1 MSRSSML
8 NLSSRYNLQV
18 GADIVKRALSYPL
31 KLIAKNAGVNGSVVT
46 EKVLSNDNF
55 KFGYN
60 AATGIYEDLMAVG
73 IIDPTKVVR
82 CCLEHA
88 ASVAKTFL
96 TSDVV
101 VVDIKEPEPVPAG
114 NPMDNSGINTETSL
128 ETSCMISLRVAC
140 WQVMATKQRKK
151 DVGIIYTL
159 HMRSSLGQKPN
170 IRFGMDGAGGDL
182 VGDSAKGATETT
194 ANEVLSGGAPP
205 PFLSKTYE
213 MVDDPATDAVVSW
226 GPANDSFVVWNTTE
240 FARDLLPKFFKH
252 NNFSSFVRQLN
263 TYGFRKVDP
272 DRWEF
277 ANEGFLR
284 GKKHLLKMINR
295 RKSAHAQNQQQQQ
308 QQPQTQNTIEV
319 GKFGIEGEI
328 ERLKRD
334 KNVLMQ
340 ELVRLR
346 QQQQSTDQ
354 QLNTMGQRLQGME
367 QRQQQMMSF
376 LAKAM
381 QSPGFLTQFVQQND
395 SNRRIA
401 GVNKKRRLP
410 RQDQLDVENT
420 MQDGQIVK
428 YQPLINEAAK
438 AMLMQI
444 LKFDTSHRLE
454 SLGNSQNYSI
464 DNCQAPLE
472 AFDSRSPLKR
482 ISGVT
487 LSEMPTSSSEFSLPT
502 RSEYSALPSLSV
514 PSKIQSSSVPNI
526 TPTEKPK
533 MNLPGFAT
541 PTHTNIGVSQLS
553 QVSSMIPNG
562 HNHSYVGQN
571 EGSIPM
577 NPIPDFMDEL
587 SEIETDQ
594 LASDADMDI
603 LNDIEKLPSISDPFW
618 EQFLTDSLPL
628 GDAEEVDSGIHE
640 PEEATLESG
649 NGWDSTHNMDH
660 LTEQMGNLASDQ

>member
-1 MSRSSML
+1 M
-8 NLSSRYNLQV
+8 
-18 GADIVKRALSYPL
+18 K
-31 KLIAKNAGVNGSVVT
+31 
-46 EKVLSNDNF
+46 
-55 KFGYN
+55 
-60 AATGIYEDLMAVG
+60 
-73 IIDPTKVVR
+73 
-82 CCLEHA
+82 
-88 ASVAKTFL
+88 
-96 TSDVV
+96 
-101 VVDIKEPEPVPAG
+101 
-114 NPMDNSGINTETSL
+114 
-128 ETSCMISLRVAC
+128 
-140 WQVMATKQRKK
+140 
-151 DVGIIYTL
+151 
-159 HMRSSLGQKPN
+159 
-170 IRFGMDGAGGDL
+170 GAGGDW
-182 VGDSAKGATETT
+182 GGAPAKEASETT

-284 GKKHLLKMINR
+284 GQKHLLKMINR
-295 RKSAHAQNQQQQQ
+295 RKSAHAHNQQQ

-319 GKFGIEGEI
+319 GKFGLEEEI
-328 ERLKRD
+328 EWLKRD

-354 QLNTMGQRLQGME
+354 QLNTLGQHLQGME

-395 SNRRIA
+395 SNRRIV
-401 GVNKKRRLP
+401 GINKKRRLP

-420 MQDGQIVK
+420 LQDGQIVK
-428 YQPLINEAAK
+428 YQPLINKAAK

-444 LKFDTSHRLE
+444 LRFDTPHRLE
-454 SLGNSQNYSI
+454 SLGNSQNFSI
-464 DNCQAPLE
+464 DNCQAPPE

-502 RSEYSALPSLSV
+502 RSAYSALPSLSV

-533 MNLPGFAT
+533 MNLPGSVN
-541 PTHTNIGVSQLS
+541 PNHTNIGVSQLS

-562 HNHSYVGQN
+562 LNRSYVGQN

-587 SEIETDQ
+587 PEIEIDQ
-594 LASDADMDI
+594 LASDANMDT
-603 LNDIEKLPSISDPFW
+603 LNDAEKLPSISDPFW
-618 EQFLTDSLPL
+618 EQFLTDSLSL
-628 GDAEEVDSGIHE
+628 GDAEEVDLGIHE
-640 PEEATLESG
+640 PEEATLGSG
-649 NGWDSTHNMDH
+649 NGWDSTHNMNH
-660 LTEQMGNLASDQ
+660 LTEQMGNLTSDQ